1 MKKKLAISREYYR
14 NLLQS
19 LPLGIITSDKD
30 GYVTDLNQE
39 MLELLNL
46 NDLDIDAIK
55 TAETTFLQ
63 RPTINKALS
72 DCISDDR
79 FIEIEDQIEL
89 SGSLL
94 HLHIRIVPLH
104 YPESEISSAFL
115 IVENITSRKN
125 SERELMISEERYR
138 SLQNNV
144 PVGVFRV
151 F

>member
-1 MKKKLAISREYYR
+1 
-14 NLLQS
+14 
-19 LPLGIITSDKD
+19 
-30 GYVTDLNQE
+30 